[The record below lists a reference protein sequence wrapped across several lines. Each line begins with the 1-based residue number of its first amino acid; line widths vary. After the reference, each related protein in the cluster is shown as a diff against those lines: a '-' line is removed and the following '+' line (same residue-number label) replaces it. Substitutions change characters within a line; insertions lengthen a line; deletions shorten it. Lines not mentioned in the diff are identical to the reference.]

1 MRLFKRKQQPEPTP
15 CPRCSQLVLEDAGSL
30 CPMCGWDLHDA
41 YQGPPPATAIGE
53 ADGRESAGA
62 RGGGWG
68 GAA

>member
-1 MRLFKRKQQPEPTP
+1 MRLFKRKQQPEPIP

-62 RGGGWG
+62 RGGWD

>member
-41 YQGPPPATAIGE
+41 YQGPSVE
-53 ADGRESAGA
+53 AETAGA
-62 RGGGWG
+62 RAGGRD
-68 GAA
+68 AAG

>member
-15 CPRCSQLVLEDAGSL
+15 CPRCSQLVMEEAGSL

-41 YQGPPPATAIGE
+41 YQGPPAAIGGAGE
-53 ADGRESAGA
+53 RESAGA
-62 RGGGWG
+62 RGGGWD